1 MVVVVFGV
9 KGSLLNTMT
18 TVVDGVVVV
27 VASPSSVDAD
37 SVNLESSF
45 HRRSC

>member
-27 VASPSSVDAD
+27 ASPSSVDAD